1 MYVCICICI
10 YMCVCIYIYRSEVCS
25 HLLAQ
30 YNYSKC
36 ITLKYALSKEHVNL
50 IKYLGIS
57 NDIPYLTSIYTQVCL
72 PAFSEEKVLM
82 PVSFIKFLFC

>member
-50 IKYLGIS
+50 IKYLSIY

-72 PAFSEEKVLM
+72 PTFSEAHGL
-82 PVSFIKFLFC
+82 L